1 MFFRRCATTIAPL
14 LLVLV
19 VTPAAHG
26 QLQRQLPFAPDE
38 RARATEQ
45 PTLSPSF
52 PADIALAATF
62 NPSLVRRVGEVMA
75 LARTQSGF
83 ATKARGQ
90 ESALAFDSLAWFD
103 QSLHQAV
110 AEVKVSRKRKAAPT
124 LYRDTYYAVMLEAA
138 RESIV
143 LLKNHR
149 QALPL
154 ISRPQRIAI
163 IGHGS
168 AAQRELA
175 RLLPDASFTVD
186 SGAYPATA
194 ATLAASCDVAI
205 IFLADAPGDDAIIA
219 AVTQA
224 NAHTIVVL
232 QNGRP
237 VSMPWRD
244 HVQAILHTSFAG
256 DAGPR
261 AIAEVLTGKI
271 NPSGRLPLEARPLF
285 AFGYGLSYTTFAYS
299 DIKATVVGD
308 TTVRISFT
316 VTNTGAQAGADV
328 PQLYLLDAPNGLRF
342 RLLGFERVSLYAGK
356 SRRITITADARLLAR
371 FDSDKQ
377 QWRIDGGNY
386 TVALARA
393 ADAPL
398 ETRTV
403 RIRQRWFGR

>member
-1 MFFRRCATTIAPL
+1 MFLRRSATTIAPL
-14 LLVLV
+14 LLVLI
-19 VTPAAHG
+19 VTSAAHG
-26 QLQRQLPFAPDE
+26 QLQRHLPFAPD
-38 RARATEQ
+38 Q
-45 PTLSPSF
+45 PTSSPSF

-62 NPSLVRRVGEVMA
+62 NLSLVRRVGEVMA
-75 LARTQSGF
+75 LARTRSGF

-90 ESALAFDSLAWFD
+90 ESAAWFD
-103 QSLHQAV
+103 QMLHQAA
-110 AEVKVSRKRKAAPT
+110 AEVKVSRERKAAPT
-124 LYRDTYYAVMLEAA
+124 LYPDTYYAVMLEAA

-143 LLKNHR
+143 LLKNQG

-154 ISRPQRIAI
+154 ISRPQRIAV
-163 IGHGS
+163 IGHGA

-175 RLLPDASFTVD
+175 KLLPDAQFTVESD
-186 SGAYPATA
+186 ANPATA
-194 ATLAASCDVAI
+194 ATLAASCNVAI
-205 IFLADAPGDDAIIA
+205 IFPADAPDQGAVIA
-219 AVTQA
+219 AVAEA

-232 QNGRP
+232 QNGTQ

-244 HVQAILHTSFAG
+244 NVQAILHAPFTG
-256 DAGPR
+256 DVGPR
-261 AIAEVLTGKI
+261 AIAEVLAGKI
-271 NPSGRLPLEARPLF
+271 NPSGRLPLEVRPLF

-299 DIKATVVGD
+299 DVRATVVGD

-328 PQLYLLDAPNGLRF
+328 PQLYLLDAPNGSHL

-356 SRRITITADARLLAR
+356 SRRITITADARSLAR

-393 ADAPL
+393 ADALL

-403 RIRQRWFGR
+403 RLRQRWFGR